1 MFSTL
6 VFVLLSHG
14 CIDGFHRGFIEVR
27 LCSRPFAQDGFIG
40 NKFTLKLGC
49 FPYRVLFFPEIFFAI
64 NSLLGRRCGKPE
76 HQGMDWLL
84 QNRYGFEPN
93 RVVVD

>member
-1 MFSTL
+1 MGVLMVSAVDLLRCAFARDHLLRTDLLAINLRGNSV
-6 VFVLLSHG
+6 VFHIV
-14 CIDGFHRGFIEVR
+14 F
-27 LCSRPFAQDGFIG
+27 
-40 NKFTLKLGC
+40 
-49 FPYRVLFFPEIFFAI
+49 LFFPEIFFAI